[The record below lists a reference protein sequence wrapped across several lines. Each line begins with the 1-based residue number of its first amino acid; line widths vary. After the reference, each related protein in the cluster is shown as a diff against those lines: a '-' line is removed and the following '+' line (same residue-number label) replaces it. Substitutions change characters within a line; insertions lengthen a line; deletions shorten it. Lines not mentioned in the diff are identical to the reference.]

1 MPTVITLGGA
11 GSAGSAAQSGTIA
24 VPDVVGC
31 SRTDAE
37 NEIAERGLK
46 SVVIPV
52 EGGEGEEIGTVY
64 DQDPRKPKVVSKES
78 TVTLYVYKAAVPD
91 AIMER
96 FDNVDAGI
104 KQVLDKLDHLSGGST
119 TDPPKEA
126 TKK

>member
-1 MPTVITLGGA
+1 MTVITLGG
-11 GSAGSAAQSGTIA
+11 AGSAAQSGTIA
-24 VPDVVGC
+24 VPDVVGW

-46 SVVIPV
+46 SVVILV
-52 EGGEGEEIGTVY
+52 EGGEGEEVGTVY
-64 DQDPRKPKVVSKES
+64 DQDPRKPKVVSKDS
-78 TVTLYVYKAAVPD
+78 TVTLYVYKAAVSD

-104 KQVLDKLDHLSGGST
+104 KEILDKLAQLSGGST
-119 TDPPKEA
+119 SYPPKEA